1 MPLSYGAQMDADI
14 DGAEGGLDGA
24 LSLNGLGSNGSAS
37 RGAALG
43 SYSNVML
50 CGAILDAVAGLRLVA
65 AGFHFCMHSKIF

>member
-1 MPLSYGAQMDADI
+1 MPLSYGAQVDADVE
-14 DGAEGGLDGA
+14 GVEGGPDGA
-24 LSLNGLGSNGSAS
+24 LSLNGLGSNGSAG

-65 AGFHFCMHSKIF
+65 AKFHDQLKF